1 MIVVEALVQQ
11 DGGDTRILV
20 GEAVVIL
27 TPHVGG
33 DEQVHGGDRLAPRD
47 LADGS
52 LEPLGVLVQHGVDHV
67 HEGLIGAP
75 DAVTAGEQVGL
86 EEAFHLVLG
95 ELLSDLA
102 GDSHVLVN
110 LGGQVAGVPL
120 LVGDVV
126 SGLQTVGSGLVR
138 SEDAEGVRVVL
149 DDVASVD
156 AQTTGGFELAPA
168 VAVLGD
174 FLDLVVFEAGRFSSS
189 RITPPLAFGLA
200 PMRSSPVGM
209 KAVTSGFTAPFSS
222 NSSSGL

>member
-1 MIVVEALVQQ
+1 M
-11 DGGDTRILV
+11 
-20 GEAVVIL
+20 
-27 TPHVGG
+27 
-33 DEQVHGGDRLAPRD
+33 
-47 LADGS
+47 
-52 LEPLGVLVQHGVDHV
+52 
-67 HEGLIGAP
+67 HEGLVGAP
-75 DAVTAGEQVGL
+75 DAVAAGEQVGL
-86 EEAFHLVLG
+86 EEAFHLMLG
-95 ELLSDLA
+95 ELLSDLT

-120 LVGDVV
+120 LAGDVV
-126 SGLQTVGSGLVR
+126 SGLQTVGSGLIR

-149 DDVASVD
+149 DDVAGVD
-156 AQTTGGFELAPA
+156 AQTTGCLELAPA

-200 PMRSSPVGM
+200 PIRSSPVGM